1 MEVKD
6 QIKIR
11 MDELGINPP
20 ELGRRVG
27 VSAQSV
33 RFWLSGRSFP
43 GKAKTTLLEN
53 ALSFKLNFSEGLN
66 EYSATVEEGLHQTDI
81 ETFLAI
87 TKLPPQLK
95 HIFSKLAQEIVECA
109 EPPRPA
115 SLYLQP
121 APMVNTRGYVTKPK
135 AAGQS

>member
-1 MEVKD
+1 MEIKD
-6 QIKIR
+6 QLKIR

-33 RFWLSGRSFP
+33 RFWLAGRSFP

-66 EYSATVEEGLHQTDI
+66 EYSTTVEDGLHQSDI
-81 ETFLAI
+81 DTFLAI
-87 TKLPPQLK
+87 TKLPPELK
-95 HIFSKLAQEIVECA
+95 HLFSKLAQEIVQCTEM
-109 EPPRPA
+109 PRTSPV
-115 SLYLQP
+115 YLQP
-121 APMVNTRGYVTKPK
+121 GSTVNTRGYVTRPRTT
-135 AAGQS
+135 GQS